1 MKKLGYI
8 YALLIAALF
17 GWAISSCDD
26 SGVFTL
32 EDGEVARPSYSGET
46 VKTTFTIGLSAP
58 DVSADF
64 DAETRAVNDKDNAN
78 IDYAHPK
85 NGGRFKN
92 IVVLLV
98 DHNEK
103 VYGIH
108 CKEFE
113 NASGVKEYNVVFSNI
128 DVPKED
134 VDNKQNYKVYAFGNV
149 CKEHY
154 TAIVNQVEEINDNI
168 NTTNVNGRMNIY
180 STQVYNHCINATI
193 SHDDQKWRNIWDSYS
208 NSINIK
214 DMPQYGMNFTSGS
227 KYIVNNNEVTS
238 TGMPE
243 NNSVTATV
251 VKGNTQFNVQLK
263 RVCARLKI
271 TFRNLTGQYIDE
283 SGSPVDNNVYIDE
296 FKTSNIFTKETRYLY
311 DSTKIYGGGIISSGA
326 DSPFDIL
333 QMLDC
338 KVNNKTAS
346 DHKKNIIKNGESL
359 TVSLYLFENNLNG
372 GCTYNLKVDRGKSL
386 GNRAGNLEDGN
397 VYVMWNDNLDK
408 GGGYY
413 FPWPRWVRTENTFNR
428 CLGANSSN
436 NIIYGDN
443 LKYGEDLN
451 GNFYNIM
458 PFGTYST
465 SNPNGNRIFWKYHK
479 NSENSGSFENCK
491 VDLSNDKCV
500 ATGYYIPGSGYPT
513 MKKSSGQVFTIE
525 SRSFEEYSRSS
536 LKIGTGVLTD
546 DYLMIS
552 NDELKVRS
560 ITFWSGGGKEY
571 YPWVFFAK
579 YIIKNGEKLS
589 QGKKNSTQDTRKA
602 FTMIER
608 NHSYEL
614 EYNVMPNYSDEDDL
628 FVKCVRNQSS
638 IDWEETQK

>member
-26 SGVFTL
+26 SGIITFDEEERAVL
-32 EDGEVARPSYSGET
+32 AYDNGET

-58 DVSADF
+58 DVSADADL
-64 DAETRAVNDKDNAN
+64 DAQTRALDNAN
-78 IDYAHPK
+78 IDYAQPE

-98 DHNEK
+98 DHQNRI
-103 VYGIH
+103 YGIH

-149 CKEHY
+149 CTEHY
-154 TAIVNQVEEINDNI
+154 TAIVNQVEEINNNI
-168 NTTNVNGRMNIY
+168 STTNINGRMNIY
-180 STQVYNHCINATI
+180 STQVYNHCINAKI
-193 SHDDQKWRNIWDSYS
+193 SHDNQKWGNIWNSYTS
-208 NSINIK
+208 SIDVK
-214 DMPQYGMNFTSGS
+214 DIPQYGLNFTPGT
-227 KYIVNNNEVTS
+227 KYKVNNSDVTS

-251 VKGNTQFNVQLK
+251 VKGNTQFNVALK
-263 RVCARLKI
+263 RVCARIKI
-271 TFRNLTGQYIDE
+271 TFRNFTGQYIVA
-283 SGSPVDNNVYIDE
+283 SGASEDNNIYIDE
-296 FKTSNIFTKETRYLY
+296 FKTTNIFARETKYLY
-311 DSTKIYGGGIISSGA
+311 DGNETYSA
-326 DSPFDIL
+326 EAPFDIL

-338 KVNNKTAS
+338 KVNNVTAS
-346 DHKKNIIKNGESL
+346 DHVYNKIENGKSL
-359 TVSLYLFENNLNG
+359 TVSMYVFAVNLSG

-397 VYVMWNDNLDK
+397 VYVMWSDNLDE
-408 GGGYY
+408 GGRYWSWG
-413 FPWPRWVRTENTFNR
+413 WVRTENSYNR

-436 NIIYGDN
+436 KIIYGDN

-451 GNFYNIM
+451 GNVYNAM
-458 PFGTYST
+458 PFGTYT
-465 SNPNGNRIFWKYHK
+465 SSNHYGNRIFWKYHK

-491 VDLSNDKCV
+491 VDLSNDKCEE
-500 ATGYYIPGSGYPT
+500 TGYYIPKSGYPNL
-513 MKKSSGQVFTIE
+513 SGNGHVFTISSSTFEGFTRSCLLIE
-525 SRSFEEYSRSS
+525 SGWVS
-536 LKIGTGVLTD
+536 D

-552 NDELKVRS
+552 DDELKTRT
-560 ITFWSGGGKEY
+560 ITILAGDGKEY

-579 YIIKNGEKLS
+579 YIIKPNQTLRDNKGTITK
-589 QGKKNSTQDTRKA
+589 
-602 FTMIER
+602 IER
-608 NHSYEL
+608 NNSYEF
-614 EYNVMPNYSDEDDL
+614 EFSVMPNYDTKQEL
-628 FVKCVRNQSS
+628 LVNCVRRQNDV
-638 IDWEETQK
+638 DWSETQK

>member
-1 MKKLGYI
+1 MKRLEYI

-26 SGVFTL
+26 SGIITFDEEERAVL
-32 EDGEVARPSYSGET
+32 SYDNGET

-58 DVSADF
+58 DVSADADI
-64 DAETRAVNDKDNAN
+64 DAQTRALDNAN
-78 IDYAHPK
+78 IDYAQPE

-98 DHNEK
+98 DHQDRI
-103 VYGIH
+103 YGIH

-149 CKEHY
+149 CTEHY
-154 TAIVNQVEEINDNI
+154 TAIVNQVEEINNNI
-168 NTTNVNGRMNIY
+168 STTNINGRMNIY
-180 STQVYNHCINATI
+180 STQVYNHCINAKI
-193 SHDDQKWRNIWDSYS
+193 SHGNKFDNIWNNNMSLQD
-208 NSINIK
+208 I
-214 DMPQYGMNFTSGS
+214 PQYCLNFIPGS
-227 KYIVNNNEVTS
+227 KYIVNNNPVTS

-251 VKGNTQFNVQLK
+251 VKGNTQFNVALK
-263 RVCARLKI
+263 RVCARIKI
-271 TFRNLTGQYIDE
+271 TFRNFTGQYIDA
-283 SGSPVDNNVYIDE
+283 SGASENNNIYIDE
-296 FKTSNIFTKETRYLY
+296 FKTTNIFARETKYLY
-311 DSTKIYGGGIISSGA
+311 DGNETYSTEAS
-326 DSPFDIL
+326 FDIL
-333 QMLDC
+333 QALNC
-338 KVNNKTAS
+338 KVNNVTAS
-346 DHKKNIIKNGESL
+346 DHKNNKIENGKDI
-359 TVSLYLFENNLNG
+359 TVSFYVFAVNLSG
-372 GCTYNLKVDRGKSL
+372 GCKYNLKVDRGKSL

-479 NSENSGSFENCK
+479 NSENSGSFENCM

-500 ATGYYIPGSGYPT
+500 ESGYYIPGSGYPK
-513 MKKSSGQVFTIE
+513 MKESSGQVFTIE

-579 YIIKNGEKLS
+579 YIIKPDQVLRDSEGPITK
-589 QGKKNSTQDTRKA
+589 
-602 FTMIER
+602 IER

-614 EYNVMPNYSDEDDL
+614 EFSVMPNYDTKQEL
-628 FVKCVRNQSS
+628 LVNCVRRQNEV
-638 IDWEETQK
+638 DWSETQK

>member
-1 MKKLGYI
+1 MKKIEYI

-26 SGVFTL
+26 SGIITFDEEERAGL
-32 EDGEVARPSYSGET
+32 AYDNGET

-58 DVSADF
+58 DVSADADL
-64 DAETRAVNDKDNAN
+64 DAQTRALDNAN
-78 IDYAHPK
+78 IDYAQPE

-98 DHNEK
+98 DHQNRI
-103 VYGIH
+103 YGIH

-149 CKEHY
+149 CTEHY
-154 TAIVNQVEEINDNI
+154 TAIANQVEEINNNI
-168 NTTNVNGRMNIY
+168 STTNINGRMTMDN
-180 STQVYNHCINATI
+180 TQVYKYCINATI
-193 SHDDQKWRNIWDSYS
+193 THDDSKFNNIYNENMYAADIPQF
-208 NSINIK
+208 NINFAPGTTYK
-214 DMPQYGMNFTSGS
+214 LKYRANYTSS
-227 KYIVNNNEVTS
+227 TDDVTS

-251 VKGNTQFNVQLK
+251 VKGNTQFNVALK
-263 RVCARLKI
+263 RVCARIKI
-271 TFRNLTGQYIDE
+271 TFRNFTGQYINA
-283 SGSPVDNNVYIDE
+283 SGASEDNNIYIDE
-296 FKTSNIFTKETRYLY
+296 FKTSTNLFVKETNYLY
-311 DSTKIYGGGIISSGA
+311 DGNETFSYSTQA
-326 DSPFDIL
+326 PFNLL
-333 QMLDC
+333 QLLDC
-338 KVNNKTAS
+338 KDANNRTANDHENNK
-346 DHKKNIIKNGESL
+346 IKNGESL
-359 TVSLYLFENNLNG
+359 SVSMYVFAANFGTG
-372 GCTYNLKVDRGKSL
+372 GCKYNLKVDRGKSL

-408 GGGYY
+408 GGGY
-413 FPWPRWVRTENTFNR
+413 WGWGWVRTENSYNR

-500 ATGYYIPGSGYPT
+500 ATGYYIPGSGYPK
-513 MKKSSGQVFTIE
+513 MKESSGQVFTIE
-525 SRSFEEYSRSS
+525 SHIFEGYSRSY
-536 LKIGTGVLTD
+536 LKISSGS
-546 DYLMIS
+546 YLMIS
-552 NDELKVRS
+552 DDELKSRLIVS
-560 ITFWSGGGKEY
+560 FKDEKPY

-579 YIIKNGEKLS
+579 YIIKPNQTLRDNKGTITK
-589 QGKKNSTQDTRKA
+589 
-602 FTMIER
+602 IER
-608 NHSYEL
+608 NHSYEF
-614 EYNVMPNYSDEDDL
+614 EFSVMPNYDTNQEL
-628 FVKCVRNQSS
+628 LVNCVRRQNDV
-638 IDWEETQK
+638 DWSETQK

>member
-32 EDGEVARPSYSGET
+32 EEGEVARPSYSGET

-149 CKEHY
+149 CTEHY
-154 TAIVNQVEEINDNI
+154 TAIANQVEEINNNI
-168 NTTNVNGRMNIY
+168 STTNINGRMNIY
-180 STQVYNHCINATI
+180 STQIYNYCISAKI
-193 SHDDQKWRNIWDSYS
+193 SHDNQKWGNIWNSYTS
-208 NSINIK
+208 SIDVK
-214 DMPQYGMNFTSGS
+214 DIPQYGLNFTPGT
-227 KYIVNNNEVTS
+227 KYKVNNSDVTS

-251 VKGNTQFNVQLK
+251 VKGNTQFNVALK
-263 RVCARLKI
+263 RVCARIKI
-271 TFRNLTGQYIDE
+271 TFRNFTGQYIDA
-283 SGSPVDNNVYIDE
+283 SGNSVDNNIYIDE
-296 FKTSNIFTKETRYLY
+296 FKTTNIFARETKYLY
-311 DSTKIYGGGIISSGA
+311 DGNETYSAEAY
-326 DSPFDIL
+326 FDIL
-333 QMLDC
+333 QALNC
-338 KVNNKTAS
+338 KVNNVTAS
-346 DHKKNIIKNGESL
+346 DHVYNKIENGKSL
-359 TVSLYLFENNLNG
+359 TISLYVFAVNLSG

-408 GGGYY
+408 GGGY
-413 FPWPRWVRTENTFNR
+413 WGWGWVRTENSYNR

-465 SNPNGNRIFWKYHK
+465 SDPNGNRIFWKYHK

-500 ATGYYIPGSGYPT
+500 ATGYYIPGSGYPK
-513 MKKSSGQVFTIE
+513 MKESSGQVFTIE
-525 SRSFEEYSRSS
+525 SHIFEGYSRSY
-536 LKIGTGVLTD
+536 LKISSGS
-546 DYLMIS
+546 YLMIS
-552 NDELKVRS
+552 DDELKSRLIVSFRDE
-560 ITFWSGGGKEY
+560 KPY

-579 YIIKNGEKLS
+579 YIIKPNQTLRDNKGTITK
-589 QGKKNSTQDTRKA
+589 
-602 FTMIER
+602 IER